1 MEWTIAVCKRKRKS
15 KVGEFNFL
23 RWDLCLNIISQ
34 EEAFD
39 LNDTLGE
46 LMNTT
51 PSLFNHFKDPFN
63 IPRFVSTYSG
73 FL

>member
-1 MEWTIAVCKRKRKS
+1 MEWTIAVCKLKRKS

-23 RWDLCLNIISQ
+23 RWDLRLNIISQ
-34 EEAFD
+34 GEAFD

-51 PSLFNHFKDPFN
+51 PLL
-63 IPRFVSTYSG
+63 V
-73 FL
+73 

>member
-1 MEWTIAVCKRKRKS
+1 MEWTIAVCKLKRKS

-23 RWDLCLNIISQ
+23 RWDLRLSIISQ
-34 EEAFD
+34 GEAFD

-51 PSLFNHFKDPFN
+51 PLL
-63 IPRFVSTYSG
+63 V
-73 FL
+73 